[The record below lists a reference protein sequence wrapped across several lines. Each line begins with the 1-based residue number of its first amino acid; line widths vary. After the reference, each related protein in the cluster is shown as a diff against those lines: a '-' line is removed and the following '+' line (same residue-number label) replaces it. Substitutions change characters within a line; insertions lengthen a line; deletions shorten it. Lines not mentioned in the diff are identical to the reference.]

1 MARFFFIVFLLACT
15 NIFAQHNF
23 KLIAEYNA
31 STNHFST
38 DQLGNIYF
46 LKNSELQKIDV
57 ASQKQFTYSTNI
69 FGAITIIDVTDP
81 LRLLIYNEKFNR
93 LIFLDNR
100 LAEISDVVSLNS
112 HNYYNVAAICQSNS
126 NGFWIFDRN
135 LNELVYFDQ
144 NMKQQKKSAQIT
156 SLLDPEKELRE
167 IFMLEKNDYI
177 YLGIK
182 GLGVLLFDVYG
193 SYIKTFPITEIT
205 RFQVLENQIV
215 YFSNNSLL
223 SYNTQN
229 FNKEVLSLP
238 VDNAINARL
247 EQNNLY
253 ILTSKKL
260 LVYQFSTK
268 K

>member
-100 LAEISDVVSLNS
+100 LAEISDVVSLNTL
-112 HNYYNVAAICQSNS
+112 NYYNVAAI
-126 NGFWIFDRN
+126 F
-135 LNELVYFDQ
+135 
-144 NMKQQKKSAQIT
+144 
-156 SLLDPEKELRE
+156 
-167 IFMLEKNDYI
+167 
-177 YLGIK
+177 
-182 GLGVLLFDVYG
+182 
-193 SYIKTFPITEIT
+193 
-205 RFQVLENQIV
+205 
-215 YFSNNSLL
+215 
-223 SYNTQN
+223 
-229 FNKEVLSLP
+229 
-238 VDNAINARL
+238 
-247 EQNNLY
+247 
-253 ILTSKKL
+253 
-260 LVYQFSTK
+260 
-268 K
+268 